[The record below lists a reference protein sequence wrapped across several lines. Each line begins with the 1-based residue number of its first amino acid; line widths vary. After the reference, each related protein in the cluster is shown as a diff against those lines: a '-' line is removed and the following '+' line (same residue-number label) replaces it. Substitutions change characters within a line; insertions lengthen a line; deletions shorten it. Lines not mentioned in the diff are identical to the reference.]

1 MQTIRRQIQLAW
13 RRLWLQNALHA
24 LGWTLLIC
32 FSVCFLV
39 LLVPKILYVD
49 YTFESLSRIAL
60 TLAATSAVAIAALI
74 AWWRQPTE
82 LRAAVELD
90 QRFGLRERA
99 SSAMNLPEIDR
110 ESAAGRALLEDAANK
125 LQNIDVRDGFP
136 VRPAPQLAWTLLPL
150 AACLALF
157 WVADAP
163 APSDSKL
170 ASANSESVVNV
181 KNTTAPLLKAVQKKR
196 EEAESQGD
204 EESAEQFKRL
214 EDQIRSLQ
222 NKAEADPK
230 KVIADLNELKKELQ
244 QKRDSLGSADQM
256 KKTMESLKAME
267 NGPAEKLAKA
277 LQDGDLEKADRELGK
292 MLDALKSGELSA
304 EQAKQLE
311 KQLDQMQKAMAE
323 AKQEREQR
331 LEEAKREL
339 EKAEKEGNVEKAAN
353 LRKKLEQLEKAD
365 SQCQN
370 GDKLGEKMAKAQ
382 QALKEGNQAE
392 AAAAL
397 EEMQSELE
405 EMLGEQQ
412 ASDELQEMLD
422 QIDDAKSA
430 SKCQSCKGA
439 GCKECEGGNK
449 DGKDGKGKGKG
460 KGKGEGKGDGEGEG
474 QGVGDR
480 DEKEADYKN
489 YDAQVREEM
498 RKGETVNGG
507 KAGGKNRKGVS
518 REETREAV
526 LSSEPDRP
534 DAIES
539 IQLPKAQRDQVKE
552 FFDSLRDDK

>member
-39 LLVPKILYVD
+39 LLVPKLWYVD
-49 YTFESLSRIAL
+49 YTFESLGRIAL
-60 TLAATSAVAIAALI
+60 SLAATSAVAIAALI

-99 SSAMNLPEIDR
+99 SSAMNLPEVDR

-170 ASANSESVVNV
+170 AAANSESVVNV

-204 EESAEQFKRL
+204 EESAEEFKRL

-222 NKAEADPK
+222 NKSEADPK

-422 QIDDAKSA
+422 QIEDAKSA

-460 KGKGEGKGDGEGEG
+460 KGKGEGKGDGDGEG

>member
-39 LLVPKILYVD
+39 LLVPKLWYVD
-49 YTFESLSRIAL
+49 YTFESLGRIAL
-60 TLAATSAVAIAALI
+60 SLAATSAVAIAALI

-99 SSAMNLPEIDR
+99 SSAMNLPEVDR

-163 APSDSKL
+163 APSDAKL
-170 ASANSESVVNV
+170 ATANSESVVNV

-204 EESAEQFKRL
+204 EESAEEFKRL

-222 NKAEADPK
+222 NKSEADPK

-422 QIDDAKSA
+422 QIEDAKSA

-460 KGKGEGKGDGEGEG
+460 KGKGEGKGDGDGEG

>member
-39 LLVPKILYVD
+39 LLVPKLWYVD
-49 YTFESLSRIAL
+49 YTFESLGRIAL
-60 TLAATSAVAIAALI
+60 SLAATSAVAIAALI

-99 SSAMNLPEIDR
+99 SSAMNLPEVDR

-170 ASANSESVVNV
+170 ATANSESVVNV

-204 EESAEQFKRL
+204 EESAEEFKRL

-222 NKAEADPK
+222 NKSEADPK

-422 QIDDAKSA
+422 QIEDAKSA

-460 KGKGEGKGDGEGEG
+460 KGKGEGKGDGDGEG